1 MCLALVIIEL
11 WRKRTKKVER
21 HADLAIEIKTLWKIK
36 SLKIIPVVI
45 GTISN
50 NLDQHFK
57 QNRTT
62 ITMEMIQKSVLLGT
76 ARILSGVLGI

>member
-1 MCLALVIIEL
+1 MIVEL

-36 SLKIIPVVI
+36 SLQIIPVVI
-45 GTISN
+45 GTLGTISN

-57 QNRTT
+57 QNCTT